1 MTDPPIANPKTSVP
15 PRLVAV
21 IDIGASSLRMQ
32 IAEIFESTGKIRR
45 VESFSQAVSIG
56 VDSFSQRLIR
66 KNTLEDCVAVLK
78 QYRNKLDEYD
88 ITDPKQIRVVA
99 TSGVREANNRIQFI
113 DRIFVATGFQVEPF
127 DEAELHRVTYLGI
140 LPFIENQPK
149 YFSDESLVLEV
160 GGGTSEILLL
170 QQSDVQFSR
179 TYRLGSLRLRHS
191 LQQFDGPTAKTREL
205 LESQI
210 TKTIHEFDTESKKP
224 SPRNMISMGGDV
236 RFAAQEINQKPT
248 DGKLAEL
255 KLTQL
260 AEFTENVL
268 KQTPNELATK
278 YHMSLPDAKSLGPG
292 LLTQVMFAQH
302 FKIKKFMVAQV
313 NLRDGLIQEM
323 SLETGW
329 GDSIKN
335 QILRSAI
342 HLGRKF
348 KFDEPHSVHVAR
360 LACSLFDQLRQLH
373 RLPARYRPLL
383 EIASLLHDIGYYVN
397 SKARHKHSMYL
408 IQNSEIFGVGSH
420 ELNLLSLIARYH
432 RGAVPNVRHVGYS
445 QLDRSERVAVAKLA
459 SILRMA
465 KALDVAQNQRIE
477 NVNCTLSSSLV
488 EIVSNDVIDLA
499 LESLELQQVSTMF
512 EDLFGTKVAL
522 RSSNGQK

>member
-1 MTDPPIANPKTSVP
+1 MTNQPTPKPSNLAP

-66 KNTLEDCVAVLK
+66 KTTLEDCVTVLK
-78 QYRNKLDEYD
+78 MYRAKLDEYG

-160 GGGTSEILLL
+160 GGGTSEVLLL

-191 LQQFDGPTAKTREL
+191 LQRFDGPPAKTRGL

-210 TKTIHEFDTESKKP
+210 EKTIHEFDLEAKHP
-224 SPRNMISMGGDV
+224 SPKNMISMGGEV
-236 RFAAQEINQKPT
+236 RFAAQEIHQKPT

-255 KLTQL
+255 KLSQL
-260 AEFTENVL
+260 EEFTENVL
-268 KQTPNELATK
+268 KQTPNQLATK

-292 LLTQVMFAQH
+292 LLSQVMFAQH
-302 FKIKKFMVAQV
+302 FKIKKFLVAQV

-323 SLETGW
+323 SREAGW
-329 GDSIKN
+329 GSSIRN
-335 QILRSAI
+335 QIVRSAMQ
-342 HLGRKF
+342 LGRKF
-348 KFDEPHSVHVAR
+348 KFDESHSVHVAT
-360 LACSLFDQLRQLH
+360 LACSLFDQLRDLH
-373 RLPARYRPLL
+373 RLPTRYRPLL
-383 EIASLLHDIGYYVN
+383 EIASLLHDIGYYVS
-397 SKARHKHSMYL
+397 SKARHKHSLYL

-432 RGAVPNVRHVGYS
+432 RGAFPNVRHVGYS

-465 KALDVAQNQRIE
+465 KALDVTQNQRIE
-477 NVNCTLSSSLV
+477 NVRASASPSLI
-488 EIVSNDVIDLA
+488 EIATGDVIDLT